1 MDMMWTLLKRSRA
14 KDATTE
20 GAIAAGVTVTSMM
33 VSIPKSSRRAP
44 LSLAMKV
51 PAASGRGRGS
61 PTLKTFKPIG
71 KALPGYGWHHIVAQT
86 TENIR
91 RFGAENIHN
100 ANNLV
105 LLPHGPGTIQ
115 SRHSQGSVRPKLLVG
130 RSDSHVRPQPGLT
143 N

>member
-1 MDMMWTLLKRSRA
+1 MGKPALWLPSAREVERFMDMMWTLLKRSRA

-71 KALPGYGWHHIVAQT
+71 KALSRLWMA
-86 TENIR
+86 
-91 RFGAENIHN
+91 
-100 ANNLV
+100 
-105 LLPHGPGTIQ
+105 PH
-115 SRHSQGSVRPKLLVG
+115 RCA
-130 RSDSHVRPQPGLT
+130 DD
-143 N
+143 